1 MQELK
6 VALLPGSRGKYGLIA
21 AREESLE
28 SLIRSIRRV
37 RGNLCVRGHNCITR
51 P

>member
-1 MQELK
+1 MQHVK
-6 VALLPGSRGKYGLIA
+6 VALLPESRGKYGLIA

-37 RGNLCVRGHNCITR
+37 RGKYVRGHKGMTR
-51 P
+51 